1 MVESIIFDKNEI
13 LPCTAYLEG
22 EYGINGVYVG
32 VPVKLG
38 AAGINEVIELDL
50 DPNELSAL
58 QQSAKSVEE
67 LIKIMEN
74 APKH

>member
-1 MVESIIFDKNEI
+1 MVESIVFDKNEI